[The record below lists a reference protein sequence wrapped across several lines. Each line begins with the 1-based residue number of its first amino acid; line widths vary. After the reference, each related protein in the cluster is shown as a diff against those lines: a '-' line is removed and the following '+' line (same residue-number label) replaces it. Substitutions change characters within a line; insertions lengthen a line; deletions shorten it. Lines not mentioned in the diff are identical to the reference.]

1 MIIIE
6 GMDNAGKSTLIN
18 QLSEHF
24 KLPYAH
30 AHRSTAKSLE
40 EAQRWHNWANACPK
54 TLILDRHP
62 NISDLVYGPII
73 RSTTAMTKEAAYKA
87 RAKHYLVFCCP
98 NIQTIKA
105 TYELRDQM
113 QGTHENLI
121 ALYDAYQDLMMELEP
136 DFIYDFTNPRSYP
149 TLLRNLTSALERM

>member
-30 AHRSTAKSLE
+30 AHRSSAADRSS
-40 EAQRWHNWANACPK
+40 ANSWHNWAAACPK

-62 NISDLVYGPII
+62 NISDLVYGPLI
-73 RSTTAMTKEAAYKA
+73 RGSTPMTKEGAHKV
-87 RAKHYLVFCCP
+87 RKNHYLVFCCP
-98 NIQTIKA
+98 SLQTIKA

-113 QGTHENLI
+113 EGTHENLEK
-121 ALYDAYQDLMMELEP
+121 LYNAYGELMEELEP
-136 DFIYDFTNPRSYP
+136 DFIYQYTNPRA
-149 TLLRNLTSALERM
+149 LQALIRNLNSALGRV